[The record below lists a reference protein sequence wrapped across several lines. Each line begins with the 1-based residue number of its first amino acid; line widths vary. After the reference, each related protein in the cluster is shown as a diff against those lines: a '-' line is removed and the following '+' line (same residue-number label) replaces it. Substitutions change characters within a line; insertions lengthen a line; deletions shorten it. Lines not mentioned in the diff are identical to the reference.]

1 MRFAPLEEV
10 GESSKRRLRLFGAIV
25 LCAAVLVFS
34 RLFFVQILMGGYYRD
49 MASGNKLRRERI
61 EAGRGVI
68 LDKDG
73 EIMAGNKVV
82 DGGAIR
88 FYPWGETSSSLTG
101 YLSEMKG
108 MTGLEKQYDE
118 MLSGVWGEELV
129 ELDAFGNRIRVLGRR
144 GAQAGRDIKTNISM
158 SLQRNIYTLMKK
170 RLEEGGLSGSVV
182 VSRVSGEILALLSLP
197 SYDPNLFSGGVFR
210 GTAGGDYASVEK
222 VLGDEEKKPL
232 FNRVIAGSFAPGS
245 VYKILPAIAGLSERV
260 IDQNSTILDTG
271 EIKLGSYRFGNW
283 YFDQYGKTEGEI
295 NLERALARSND
306 IFFYKLG
313 EMIGIDKLV
322 LWSKKLGIGE
332 KTGIDMPGEVS
343 GLLPDPLWREREIG
357 ERWFLGN
364 TYHLSIGQG
373 DLMMTPLQVNRLA
386 ASVISGKR
394 CVPRM
399 VGSEKKCEELGVSE
413 TSRKIVMEGM
423 RGACESGGTAFSFFD
438 LKGRVLCKT
447 GTAQHGGGATKP
459 HAWINV
465 VIPSERS
472 VDDWLVVTVM
482 IEAGGEGS
490 YEAGPVARKIVDYLL
505 SNDVK
510 N

>member
-1 MRFAPLEEV
+1 MKFTPFEEV
-10 GESSKRRLRLFGAIV
+10 GEGSKKRLRIFGAGV
-25 LCAAVLVFS
+25 LLAGVLVFS
-34 RLFFVQILMGGYYRD
+34 RLFFVQVLMGGYYRD
-49 MASGNKLRRERI
+49 MALGNKLRRERI

-68 LDKDG
+68 SDKEG

-82 DGGAIR
+82 DGGVIR

-108 MTGLEKQYDE
+108 MTGLEKQYDGI
-118 MLSGVWGEELV
+118 LSGTAGEELV
-129 ELDAFGNRIRVLGRR
+129 ELDAYGNRIRVLGRR
-144 GAQAGRDIKTNISM
+144 DVQAGRDIKTNVSM
-158 SLQRNIYTLMKK
+158 KLQQNIYTVMKK
-170 RLEEGGLSGSVV
+170 RLVEGGLSGSVV

-197 SYDPNLFSGGVFR
+197 SYDPNLFSGGAFR

-222 VLGDEEKKPL
+222 VLSDEVKKPL

-245 VYKILPAIAGLSERV
+245 VFKILPAIAGLSERV
-260 IDQNSTILDTG
+260 IDRNVTILDTG
-271 EIKLGSYRFGNW
+271 EIKVGSYRFGNW

-295 NLERALARSND
+295 NIERALTRSND

-313 EMIGIDKLV
+313 EMLGIDKLV
-322 LWSKKLGIGE
+322 TWSKRFGIGE

-364 TYHLSIGQG
+364 TYHMSIGQG

-399 VGSEKKCEELGVSE
+399 VGREKKCEDLGTSE
-413 TSRKIVMEGM
+413 VNRETVISGM

-438 LKGRVLCKT
+438 LKGKVLCKT
-447 GTAQHGGGATKP
+447 GTAQHGGEATKP
-459 HAWINV
+459 HAWISV
-465 VIPSERS
+465 VIPNENE
-472 VDDWLVVTVM
+472 VENWVVVTVM

-490 YEAGPVARKIVDYLL
+490 YEAGPVAREIVDYLM
-505 SNDVK
+505 K
-510 N
+510 NE